1 MPSNNFKV
9 CYKCKKR
16 TIGCHGK
23 CKEYQDEVKVNE
35 ENKQR
40 INKDKIVKDAVFYN
54 AAKRGKVNLRKISKA
69 KDFKN

>member
-9 CYKCKKR
+9 CYKCEKR
-16 TIGCHGK
+16 EIGCHGK